1 MSLLESTIV
10 GRGNGSYTLNLSY
23 RWMEL
28 VGDEEK
34 ALDGKY
40 GEALAITY
48 RILVAIGEATGAK
61 KLVPVKWAHISGVN
75 YNTIGDGGMRFLEKF
90 STTAKFAVKTTI
102 NPMGY
107 DRSKPEDIPHSFQER
122 QENIA
127 SSYGRMGATPSFT
140 CTPYEVF
147 DLPEKGTVVSVA
159 ESNAAVFSN
168 SLLGLMTNK
177 ESALSALAS
186 SVTGKTPLSDLRL
199 EEARSPKI
207 AIETDFDFRT
217 ELDYGLLGYFAGK
230 SVNHSC
236 VALSSINKLDT
247 MQAKALCA
255 AIGTSGSCGM
265 FTFGGKAKEKISFGK
280 KESQSVMDE
289 LSTANDGDIITL
301 GSPQL
306 GINELN
312 LLAQLTETKKFTR
325 RCIVF
330 CSRAIYNNAVKIG
343 LAGKIEKSGVDF
355 RCDSCICLTPYVT
368 KDKYDSVI
376 TNSVKGAYYLTKS
389 NKVKVAL
396 KDIKTIAEE
405 YTQ

>member
-1 MSLLESTIV
+1 
-10 GRGNGSYTLNLSY
+10 
-23 RWMEL
+23 MEL
-28 VGDEEK
+28 ARDEEK
-34 ALDGKY
+34 ALEGNS
-40 GEALAITY
+40 GEALATAY

-61 KLVPVKWAHISGVN
+61 KLAPVKWAHISGVN

-90 STTAKFAVKTTI
+90 STSAKFAIKTTI

-107 DRSKPEDIPHSFQER
+107 DRCKPEDIPQSFQER

-127 SSYGRMGATPSFT
+127 SSYERMGAKPSFT

-147 DLPEKGTVVSVA
+147 ELPQKGTVVSFA

-168 SLLGLMTNK
+168 SLLGLRTNK

-199 EEARSPKI
+199 EEARNPKT
-207 AIETDFDFRT
+207 AIESDFDFRT

-230 SVNHSC
+230 AVKDSC
-236 VALSSINKLDT
+236 VALNNINKLDT
-247 MQAKALCA
+247 IQAKALCA
-255 AIGTSGSCGM
+255 AMGTSGSCGM
-265 FTFGGKAKEKISFGK
+265 FTLGGKAKEKISFGK
-280 KESQSVMDE
+280 KEAQAVMDE
-289 LSTANDGDIITL
+289 LSTADDADIITL

-306 GINELN
+306 GINELK
-312 LLAQLTETKKFTR
+312 LLAKLTETKKFTR

-330 CSRAIYNNAVKIG
+330 CSRTIYNSALKIG
-343 LAGKIEKSGVDF
+343 LAGKIEKSGADF
-355 RCDSCICLTPYVT
+355 RCDSCTCLTPYVA
-368 KDKYDSVI
+368 KYRYDAVI
-376 TNSVKGAYYLTKS
+376 TNSVKGAYYLSKS

>member
-1 MSLLESTIV
+1 
-10 GRGNGSYTLNLSY
+10 
-23 RWMEL
+23 MEL
-28 VGDEEK
+28 ARDEEK
-34 ALDGKY
+34 ALEGNS
-40 GEALAITY
+40 GEALATAY

-61 KLVPVKWAHISGVN
+61 KLAPVKWAHISGVN

-90 STTAKFAVKTTI
+90 SASAKFAIKTTI

-107 DRSKPEDIPHSFQER
+107 DRCKPEDIPQSFQER

-127 SSYGRMGATPSFT
+127 SSYERMGAKPSFT

-147 DLPEKGTVVSVA
+147 ELPQKGTVVSFA

-168 SLLGLMTNK
+168 SLLGLRTNK

-199 EEARSPKI
+199 EEARNPKT
-207 AIETDFDFRT
+207 AIESDFDFRT

-230 SVNHSC
+230 AVKDSC
-236 VALSSINKLDT
+236 VALNNINKLDT
-247 MQAKALCA
+247 IQAKALCA
-255 AIGTSGSCGM
+255 AMGTSGSCGM
-265 FTFGGKAKEKISFGK
+265 FTLGGKTKEKISFGK
-280 KESQSVMDE
+280 KEAQAVMDE
-289 LSTANDGDIITL
+289 LSTADDADIITL

-306 GINELN
+306 GINELK
-312 LLAQLTETKKFTR
+312 LLAKLTETKKFTR

-330 CSRAIYNNAVKIG
+330 CSRTIYNSALKIG
-343 LAGKIEKSGVDF
+343 LAGKIEKSGADF
-355 RCDSCICLTPYVT
+355 RCDSCTCLTPYVT
-368 KDKYDSVI
+368 KDRYDAVI
-376 TNSVKGAYYLTKS
+376 TNSVKGAYYLSKS

>member
-1 MSLLESTIV
+1 
-10 GRGNGSYTLNLSY
+10 
-23 RWMEL
+23 MEL
-28 VGDEEK
+28 ARDEEK
-34 ALDGKY
+34 ALEGNS
-40 GEALAITY
+40 GEALATAY
-48 RILVAIGEATGAK
+48 RILVAIGEATGSK

-75 YNTIGDGGMRFLEKF
+75 YNTIGDEGMRFLEKF
-90 STTAKFAVKTTI
+90 SASAKFAIKTTI

-107 DRSKPEDIPHSFQER
+107 DRCKPEDIPQSFQER

-127 SSYGRMGATPSFT
+127 SSYERMGAKPSFT

-147 DLPEKGTVVSVA
+147 ELPQKGTVVSFA

-168 SLLGLMTNK
+168 SLLGLRTNK

-199 EEARSPKI
+199 EEARNPKT
-207 AIETDFDFRT
+207 AIESDFDFRT

-230 SVNHSC
+230 AVKDSC
-236 VALSSINKLDT
+236 VALNNINKLDT
-247 MQAKALCA
+247 IQAKALCA
-255 AIGTSGSCGM
+255 AMGTSGSCGM
-265 FTFGGKAKEKISFGK
+265 FTLGGKAKEKISFGK
-280 KESQSVMDE
+280 KEAQAVMDE
-289 LSTANDGDIITL
+289 LSTADDADIITL

-306 GINELN
+306 GINELK
-312 LLAQLTETKKFTR
+312 LLAKLTETKKFTR

-330 CSRAIYNNAVKIG
+330 CSRTIYNSALKIG
-343 LAGKIEKSGVDF
+343 LAGKIEKSGADF
-355 RCDSCICLTPYVT
+355 RCDSCTCLTPYVT
-368 KDKYDSVI
+368 KDRYDAVI
-376 TNSVKGAYYLTKS
+376 TNSVKGAYYLSKS

>member
-1 MSLLESTIV
+1 
-10 GRGNGSYTLNLSY
+10 
-23 RWMEL
+23 MEL
-28 VGDEEK
+28 ARHEEK
-34 ALDGKY
+34 ALESNS
-40 GEALAITY
+40 GEALATAY

-90 STTAKFAVKTTI
+90 STSAKFAIKTTI

-107 DRSKPEDIPHSFQER
+107 DRCKPEDIPPSFQKR

-127 SSYGRMGATPSFT
+127 SSYERMGAKPSFT

-147 DLPEKGTVVSVA
+147 ELPQKGTVVSFA

-168 SLLGLMTNK
+168 SLLGLKTNK

-186 SVTGKTPLSDLRL
+186 AVTGKTPLSDLRL
-199 EEARSPKI
+199 EETRNPKT
-207 AIETDFDFRT
+207 AIESDFDCRT

-230 SVNHSC
+230 EVKDSC
-236 VALSSINKLDT
+236 VALNNINKVDT
-247 MQAKALCA
+247 IQAKALCA
-255 AIGTSGSCGM
+255 AMGTSGSCGM

-280 KESQSVMDE
+280 KEAQAVMDE
-289 LSTANDGDIITL
+289 LSTADDADIITL

-306 GINELN
+306 GINEMK
-312 LLAQLTETKKFTR
+312 LLAKLTETKKFTR

-330 CSRAIYNNAVKIG
+330 CSRTIYNSALKMG
-343 LAGKIEKSGVDF
+343 LAGKIEKSGADF
-355 RCDSCICLTPYVT
+355 RCDSCTCLTPYVT
-368 KDKYDSVI
+368 KDRYDAVI
-376 TNSVKGAYYLTKS
+376 TNSVKGAYYLSKS

>member
-1 MSLLESTIV
+1 
-10 GRGNGSYTLNLSY
+10 
-23 RWMEL
+23 MEL
-28 VGDEEK
+28 ARDEEK
-34 ALDGKY
+34 ALEGNS
-40 GEALAITY
+40 GEALATAY

-61 KLVPVKWAHISGVN
+61 KLAPVKWAHISGVN

-90 STTAKFAVKTTI
+90 STSAKFAIKTTI

-107 DRSKPEDIPHSFQER
+107 DRCKPEDIPQSFQER

-127 SSYGRMGATPSFT
+127 SSYERMGAKPSFT

-147 DLPEKGTVVSVA
+147 ELPQKGTVVSFA

-168 SLLGLMTNK
+168 SLLGLRTNK

-199 EEARSPKI
+199 EEARNPKT
-207 AIETDFDFRT
+207 AIESDFDFRT
-217 ELDYGLLGYFAGK
+217 ELNYGLLGYFAGK
-230 SVNHSC
+230 AVKDSC
-236 VALSSINKLDT
+236 VALNNINKLDT
-247 MQAKALCA
+247 IQAKVLCA
-255 AIGTSGSCGM
+255 AMGTSGSCGM
-265 FTFGGKAKEKISFGK
+265 FTLGGKAKEKISFGK
-280 KESQSVMDE
+280 KEAQAVMDE
-289 LSTANDGDIITL
+289 LSTADDADIITL

-306 GINELN
+306 GINELK
-312 LLAQLTETKKFTR
+312 LLAKLTETKKFTR

-330 CSRAIYNNAVKIG
+330 CSRTIYNSALKIG
-343 LAGKIEKSGVDF
+343 LAGKIEKSGADF
-355 RCDSCICLTPYVT
+355 RCDSCTCLTPYVT
-368 KDKYDSVI
+368 KDRYDAVI
-376 TNSVKGAYYLTKS
+376 TNSVKGAYYLSKS

>member
-1 MSLLESTIV
+1 
-10 GRGNGSYTLNLSY
+10 
-23 RWMEL
+23 MEL
-28 VGDEEK
+28 ARDEEK
-34 ALDGKY
+34 ALEGNS
-40 GEALAITY
+40 GEALATAY

-90 STTAKFAVKTTI
+90 SASAKFAIKTTI

-107 DRSKPEDIPHSFQER
+107 DRCKPEDIPQSFQER

-127 SSYGRMGATPSFT
+127 SSYERMGAKLSFT

-147 DLPEKGTVVSVA
+147 ELPQKGTVVSFA

-168 SLLGLMTNK
+168 SLLGLRTNK

-199 EEARSPKI
+199 EEARNPKT
-207 AIETDFDFRT
+207 AIESDFDFRT

-230 SVNHSC
+230 AVKDSC
-236 VALSSINKLDT
+236 VALNNINKLDT
-247 MQAKALCA
+247 IQAKALCA
-255 AIGTSGSCGM
+255 AMGTSGSCGM
-265 FTFGGKAKEKISFGK
+265 FTLGGKAKEKISFGK
-280 KESQSVMDE
+280 KEAQAVMDE
-289 LSTANDGDIITL
+289 LSTADDADIITL

-306 GINELN
+306 GINELK
-312 LLAQLTETKKFTR
+312 LLAKLTETKKFTR

-330 CSRAIYNNAVKIG
+330 CSRTIYNSALKIG
-343 LAGKIEKSGVDF
+343 LAGKIEKSGADF
-355 RCDSCICLTPYVT
+355 RCDSCTCLTPYVT
-368 KDKYDSVI
+368 KDRYDAVI
-376 TNSVKGAYYLTKS
+376 TNSVKGAYYLSKS

>member
-1 MSLLESTIV
+1 
-10 GRGNGSYTLNLSY
+10 
-23 RWMEL
+23 MEL
-28 VGDEEK
+28 ARDEEK
-34 ALDGKY
+34 ALEGNS
-40 GEALAITY
+40 GEALATAY

-90 STTAKFAVKTTI
+90 SASAKFAIKTTI

-107 DRSKPEDIPHSFQER
+107 DRCKPEDIPQSFQER

-127 SSYGRMGATPSFT
+127 SSYERMGAKPSFT

-147 DLPEKGTVVSVA
+147 ELPQKGTVVSFA

-168 SLLGLMTNK
+168 SLLGLRTNK

-199 EEARSPKI
+199 EEARNPKT
-207 AIETDFDFRT
+207 AIESDFDFRT

-230 SVNHSC
+230 AVKDSC
-236 VALSSINKLDT
+236 VALNNINKLDT
-247 MQAKALCA
+247 IQAKALCA
-255 AIGTSGSCGM
+255 AMGTSGSCGM
-265 FTFGGKAKEKISFGK
+265 FTLGGKAKEKISFGK
-280 KESQSVMDE
+280 KEAQAVMDE
-289 LSTANDGDIITL
+289 LSTADDADIITL

-306 GINELN
+306 GINELK
-312 LLAQLTETKKFTR
+312 LLAKLTETKKFTR

-330 CSRAIYNNAVKIG
+330 CSRTIYNSALKIG
-343 LAGKIEKSGVDF
+343 LAGKIEKSGADF
-355 RCDSCICLTPYVT
+355 RCDSCTCLTPYVT
-368 KDKYDSVI
+368 KDRYDAVI
-376 TNSVKGAYYLTKS
+376 TNSVKGAYYLSKS

-396 KDIKTIAEE
+396 KGIKTIAEE

>member
-1 MSLLESTIV
+1 
-10 GRGNGSYTLNLSY
+10 
-23 RWMEL
+23 MEL
-28 VGDEEK
+28 ARDEEK

-40 GEALAITY
+40 GEALATAY
-48 RILVAIGEATGAK
+48 RILLAIGEATGAQ

-75 YNTIGDGGMRFLEKF
+75 YNTIGDGGIRFLEKF
-90 STTAKFAVKTTI
+90 STSAKFAIRATI

-127 SSYGRMGATPSFT
+127 GSYERMGATPSFT

-147 DLPEKGTVVSVA
+147 DLPQKGTTVSFA
-159 ESNAAVFSN
+159 ESNAVLFSN
-168 SLLGLMTNK
+168 SLLGLKTNK

-199 EEARSPKI
+199 EEARNPKV
-207 AIETDFDFRT
+207 AIESDFDFKT
-217 ELDYGLLGYFAGK
+217 ELDFGLLGYFAGK
-230 SVNHSC
+230 AVKDSS
-236 VALSSINKLDT
+236 VALDSINRLDT
-247 MQAKALCA
+247 IQAKALCA
-255 AIGTSGSCGM
+255 AMGTSGSCGM
-265 FTFGGKAKEKISFGK
+265 FTFGGKVKEKISFGK
-280 KESQSVMDE
+280 KEAGSVMDE
-289 LSTANDGDIITL
+289 LSSTDDADIIAL

-306 GINELN
+306 GISELK
-312 LLAQLTETKKFTR
+312 LLAKLTGTKKFTR
-325 RCIVF
+325 RCMVF

-355 RCDSCICLTPYVT
+355 RCDSCTCLTPYVT
-368 KDKYDSVI
+368 KDKYDGVI
-376 TNSVKGAYYLTKS
+376 TNSVKGAYYLSKS

>member
-1 MSLLESTIV
+1 
-10 GRGNGSYTLNLSY
+10 
-23 RWMEL
+23 MEL
-28 VGDEEK
+28 ARDEEK
-34 ALDGKY
+34 ALDGNC
-40 GEALAITY
+40 GEAIATAY

-61 KLVPVKWAHISGVN
+61 KLVPAKWAHISGVN
-75 YNTIGDGGMRFLEKF
+75 YNTIGDGGMQFLQRF
-90 STTAKFAVKTTI
+90 STSAKFAVKTTI

-107 DRSKPEDIPHSFQER
+107 DKSRPEGIPHSFQER

-127 SSYGRMGATPSFT
+127 GSYERMGATPSFT

-147 DLPEKGTVVSVA
+147 DLPQRGTVVSFA

-168 SLLGLMTNK
+168 SLLGLKTNK

-199 EEARSPKI
+199 EEARNPKI
-207 AIETDFDFRT
+207 AVESDFDFRT
-217 ELDYGLLGYFAGK
+217 ELDYGLLGYFAGNA
-230 SVNHSC
+230 VRDNSC
-236 VALSSINKLDT
+236 VALNSINKPDIIE
-247 MQAKALCA
+247 AKALCA

-265 FTFGGKAKEKISFGK
+265 FTLEGKAKEKISFGK
-280 KESQSVMDE
+280 KEAQAIMDE
-289 LSTANDGDIITL
+289 LSTANNADIITL

-306 GINELN
+306 GINELK
-312 LLAQLTETKKFTR
+312 LLAKLTETKKFTK

-330 CSRAIYNNAVKIG
+330 CSRTIYDYAVKVG
-343 LAGKIEKSGVDF
+343 LVGKIEKSGVDF
-355 RCDSCICLTPYVT
+355 RCDSCTCLTPYVT
-368 KDKYDSVI
+368 KDRYDAVI
-376 TNSVKGAYYLTKS
+376 TNSVKAAYYLSKF

>member
-1 MSLLESTIV
+1 
-10 GRGNGSYTLNLSY
+10 
-23 RWMEL
+23 MEL
-28 VGDEEK
+28 ARDEEK
-34 ALDGKY
+34 ALDGNC
-40 GEALAITY
+40 GEAIATAY

-61 KLVPVKWAHISGVN
+61 KLVPAKWAHISGVN
-75 YNTIGDGGMRFLEKF
+75 YNTIGDGGMQFLQRF
-90 STTAKFAVKTTI
+90 STSAKFAVKTTI

-107 DRSKPEDIPHSFQER
+107 DRSRPEGIPHSFQER

-127 SSYGRMGATPSFT
+127 SSYERMGATPSFT

-147 DLPEKGTVVSVA
+147 DLPQRGTVVSFA

-168 SLLGLMTNK
+168 SLLGLKTNK

-199 EEARSPKI
+199 EEARNPKI
-207 AIETDFDFRT
+207 AVESDFDFRT
-217 ELDYGLLGYFAGK
+217 ELDYGLLGYFAGNA
-230 SVNHSC
+230 VRDNSC
-236 VALSSINKLDT
+236 VALNSINKPDIIE
-247 MQAKALCA
+247 AKALCA

-265 FTFGGKAKEKISFGK
+265 FTLEGKAKEKISFGK
-280 KESQSVMDE
+280 KEAQAVMDE
-289 LSTANDGDIITL
+289 LSTANNADIITL

-306 GINELN
+306 GINELK
-312 LLAQLTETKKFTR
+312 LLAKLTETKKFTK

-330 CSRAIYNNAVKIG
+330 CSRTIYDYAVKVG

-355 RCDSCICLTPYVT
+355 RCDSCTCFTPYVT
-368 KDKYDSVI
+368 KDRYDAVI
-376 TNSVKGAYYLTKS
+376 TNSVKAAYYLSKF

-396 KDIKTIAEE
+396 KDIKTIAKE

>member
-1 MSLLESTIV
+1 
-10 GRGNGSYTLNLSY
+10 
-23 RWMEL
+23 MEL
-28 VGDEEK
+28 ARDEEK
-34 ALDGKY
+34 ALGGNS
-40 GEALAITY
+40 GEALATAY

-61 KLVPVKWAHISGVN
+61 KLAPVKWAHISGVN

-90 STTAKFAVKTTI
+90 SASAKFAIKTTI

-107 DRSKPEDIPHSFQER
+107 DRCKPEDIPQSFQER

-127 SSYGRMGATPSFT
+127 SSYERMGAKPSFT

-147 DLPEKGTVVSVA
+147 ELPQKGTVVSFA

-168 SLLGLMTNK
+168 SLLGLRTNK

-199 EEARSPKI
+199 EQARNPKT
-207 AIETDFDFRT
+207 AIESDFDFRT

-230 SVNHSC
+230 AVKDSC
-236 VALSSINKLDT
+236 VALNNINKLDT
-247 MQAKALCA
+247 IQAKALCA
-255 AIGTSGSCGM
+255 AMGTSGSCGM
-265 FTFGGKAKEKISFGK
+265 FTLGGKAKEKISFGK
-280 KESQSVMDE
+280 KEAQAVMDE
-289 LSTANDGDIITL
+289 LSTADDADIITL

-306 GINELN
+306 GINELK
-312 LLAQLTETKKFTR
+312 LLAKLTETKKFTR

-330 CSRAIYNNAVKIG
+330 CSRTIYNSALKIG
-343 LAGKIEKSGVDF
+343 LAGKIEKSGADF
-355 RCDSCICLTPYVT
+355 RCDSCTCLTPYVT
-368 KDKYDSVI
+368 KDRYDAVI
-376 TNSVKGAYYLTKS
+376 TNSVKGAYYLSKS